1 MLPKGYS
8 LGIAVGVE
16 IVDFT
21 KLEKNET
28 LENNKGC
35 SINVVRSKR
44 EEKVQFENYLKEKLS
59 HLNGFD
65 AQAMSK
71 VLRDNND

>member
-1 MLPKGYS
+1 M
-8 LGIAVGVE
+8 
-16 IVDFT
+16 
-21 KLEKNET
+21 
-28 LENNKGC
+28 

-59 HLNGFD
+59 HLNGFK

-71 VLRDNND
+71 VLRDNSDLFYKEGSKDIECSITVKHEIFGKCLSS